1 MAKPIIGLTTYSE
14 PASMLFWQTHF
25 ALVHQA
31 YIGAIT
37 NAGGIAVLLP
47 PQSALD
53 RDADAVVR
61 RLDGLVLAGGADVD
75 PTLYGQ
81 QPHPA
86 TSLPRSDRD
95 AWELRLLRSAIGA
108 DLPTL
113 CICRGMQLLNVL
125 RGGTLHQHLPEVTHS
140 NLHQPTPGEFGNVEV
155 SLTSDSAVGALLGEQ
170 VDVACHHHQAIDTV
184 GADLRIVGRGSDGT
198 IEAVEA
204 TDRDFLIAVQWHP
217 EQRRSDAALFAG
229 LVASASHRSAFTP
242 TGGTAA

>member
-1 MAKPIIGLTTYSE
+1 
-14 PASMLFWQTHF
+14 
-25 ALVHQA
+25 
-31 YIGAIT
+31 
-37 NAGGIAVLLP
+37 
-47 PQSALD
+47 
-53 RDADAVVR
+53 
-61 RLDGLVLAGGADVD
+61 
-75 PTLYGQ
+75 
-81 QPHPA
+81 
-86 TSLPRSDRD
+86 
-95 AWELRLLRSAIGA
+95 
-108 DLPTL
+108 
-113 CICRGMQLLNVL
+113 MQLLNVL

-140 NLHQPTPGEFGNVEV
+140 NLHQPAPGEFGNVEV

>member
-37 NAGGIAVLLP
+37 DAGGIAVLLP

-53 RDADAVVR
+53 RDADAVVPVPLHWT
-61 RLDGLVLAGGADVD
+61 RLL
-75 PTLYGQ
+75 
-81 QPHPA
+81 PHPA

-95 AWELRLLRSAIGA
+95 AWELRLLRSAIA
-108 DLPTL
+108 AHLPTL

-140 NLHQPTPGEFGNVEV
+140 NLHQPAPGEFGNVEV